1 VYITLFKSLFEHR
14 PVLKSIYKIP
24 VYVDQAANT
33 ELFSN
38 GTDIIFASYLIDPQH
53 CSKYLRPYL
62 QHHEDVVH
70 HDLMFGVY
78 KILGLGDATTTQRWH
93 YFIAFF
99 LVAVKKKQ
107 RNVITD

>member
-78 KILGLGDATTTQRWH
+78 KILGLGDAQQLNDG
-93 YFIAFF
+93 IILSLF
-99 LVAVKKKQ
+99 LVAVKKNKEM
-107 RNVITD
+107 